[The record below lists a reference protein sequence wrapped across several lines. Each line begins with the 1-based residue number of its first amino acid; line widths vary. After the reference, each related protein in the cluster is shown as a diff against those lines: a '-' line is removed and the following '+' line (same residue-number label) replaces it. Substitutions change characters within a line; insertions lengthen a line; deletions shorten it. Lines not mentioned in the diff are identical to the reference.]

1 MSSHFRICGLKGLAF
16 VLLIV
21 GLLAVDA
28 GLAEQP
34 NVLLICVDDLRP
46 ELGCYGA
53 EHIHSPAIDR
63 LASEGRRFTRHYV
76 QSAVCG
82 PSRCSLLTGQ
92 RYWHWDCWSRL
103 RKVGKEPGQPV
114 SLAHHF
120 RRHGYRTVSIGKIS
134 HEPGGTMPPEYTVH
148 QVPFS
153 WDKAYCPSGPWE
165 NPWRAFFAYDK
176 GRAYNKVIRWT
187 KEEPP
192 RLPLECADVGDKGYA
207 DGWIAEAAVQE
218 LESLRREEKPFLLAV
233 GFFKPHLPH
242 NAPKKYWDLYDRE
255 SIELPNHRVPPAG
268 VDPKISLHESFEL
281 TTHYDWPSGA
291 GVISD
296 EEARRQRH
304 AYFACVSYVD
314 AQIGKVLDACTRL
327 RLDERTV
334 VVLWGDHGW
343 HLFDHGMFGK
353 QTNFE
358 IATRSPLIVQVP
370 GMGQPGVASDALVE
384 TVDVY
389 PTLVDLCGLPKVENL
404 AGESLRPQLADPAA
418 PGQESAYSFHGRGQL
433 MGRTLRT
440 DQYRFV
446 EWRDRKTGEV
456 VQVEL
461 YDHEVDPAESKNVA
475 GECGELVEKLSREL
489 EKADY
494 EIMRSQKGA

>member
-1 MSSHFRICGLKGLAF
+1 MLPDSRKFQLTL
-16 VLLIV
+16 VLLALS
-21 GLLAVDA
+21 LLTMETRS
-28 GLAEQP
+28 AERP

-53 EHIHSPAIDR
+53 EHIQSPAIDR
-63 LASEGRRFTRHYV
+63 LAAEGRRFTRHYV

-92 RYWHWDCWSRL
+92 RYWHWDCWAQQ
-103 RKVGKEPGQPV
+103 RKAGEEPKQPA

-120 RRHGYRTVSIGKIS
+120 RRQGYRTVSLGKIS

-153 WDKAYCPSGPWE
+153 WDRAFCPSGPWE
-165 NPWRAFFAYDK
+165 NPWRAFFAYDQ
-176 GRAYNKVIRWT
+176 GQAYNKVIRWT

-192 RLPLECADVGDKGYA
+192 RLPLECADVEDTGYA

-218 LESLRREEKPFLLAV
+218 LESLSRKEKPFLLAV

-242 NAPKKYWDLYDRE
+242 NAPKKYWDLYERDA
-255 SIELPNHRVPPAG
+255 IELPDHRVPAEG
-268 VDPKISLHESFEL
+268 IDSKISLHESFEL

-296 EEARRQRH
+296 DEARRQRH

-314 AQIGKVLDACTRL
+314 TQIGKVLDACDRL
-327 RLDERTV
+327 KLDERTI

-358 IATRSPLIVQVP
+358 IATRSPLIVRVP
-370 GMGQPGVASDALVE
+370 GMNQKGEASSALAE
-384 TVDVY
+384 TVDIY
-389 PTLVDLCGLPKVENL
+389 PTLVDLCGLPKVEDL
-404 AGESLRPQLADPAA
+404 AGESLCAQLEDPGAS
-418 PGQESAYSFHGRGQL
+418 GQAFAYSFHGRGQL
-433 MGRTLRT
+433 MGRTLRA
-440 DQYRFV
+440 DRYRFV
-446 EWRDRKTGEV
+446 QWRDRKTGEV
-456 VQVEL
+456 AQVEL
-461 YDHEVDPAESKNVA
+461 YDHDTDPAETKNTA
-475 GECGELVEKLSREL
+475 GEHRELVERLNREL
-489 EKADY
+489 EKASY
-494 EIMRSQKGA
+494 QIRRSPKGA

>member
-1 MSSHFRICGLKGLAF
+1 MCCCRHASGTLL
-16 VLLIV
+16 VLVVAAV
-21 GLLAVDA
+21 GLVPLEVEAT
-28 GLAEQP
+28 GRL

-63 LASEGRRFTRHYV
+63 LASEGRLFTRHYV

-82 PSRCSLLTGQ
+82 PSRCSLLTGR
-92 RYWHWDCWSRL
+92 RYWNWDCWAPQ
-103 RKVGKEPGQPV
+103 RKADKEPEQPA

-120 RRHGYRTVSIGKIS
+120 RRHGYRTVSLGKVS

-153 WDKAYCPSGPWE
+153 WDRASCPSGPWQD
-165 NPWRAFFAYDK
+165 PWRAFFAYDR
-176 GRAYNKVIRWT
+176 GQAYNKVIRWT
-187 KEEPP
+187 KAEPP
-192 RLPLECADVGDKGYA
+192 QLPFQCADVDDKGYA
-207 DGWIAEAAVQE
+207 DGWIAEAAVE
-218 LESLRREEKPFLLAV
+218 ALESLSSGSKPFLLAV

-255 SIELPNHRVPPAG
+255 AIKLPDHRVPPKG

-314 AQIGKVLDACTRL
+314 AQIGKVLNACR
-327 RLDERTV
+327 RLDLDGQTI

-358 IATRSPLIVQVP
+358 VATRSPLIFRVP
-370 GMGQPGVASDALVE
+370 EMARAGEASDALVE

-389 PTLVDLCGLPKVENL
+389 PTLVNLCGLPKVEDL
-404 AGESLRPQLADPAA
+404 VGESLGPQLEDPAA
-418 PGQESAYSFHGRGQL
+418 RGQECAYSFHGRGKL

-440 DQYRFV
+440 DRYRFV
-446 EWRDRKTGEV
+446 EWRNQKTGEV
-456 VQVEL
+456 GQTEL
-461 YDHEVDPAESKNVA
+461 YDHETDPAETTNVA
-475 GECGELVEKLSREL
+475 AEHADVVQMLSREL
-489 EKADY
+489 EKPEY
-494 EIMRSQKGA
+494 EILQGGR

>member
-1 MSSHFRICGLKGLAF
+1 MTRSLPIAVVLALLTGLSA
-16 VLLIV
+16 
-21 GLLAVDA
+21 
-28 GLAEQP
+28 LAEPP

-63 LASEGRRFTRHYV
+63 LAAEGRRFTRHYV

-92 RYWHWDCWSRL
+92 RYWNWDCWAAA
-103 RKVGKEPGQPV
+103 RKKGEEPDRPV
-114 SLAHHF
+114 SLAHDF

-134 HEPGGTMPPEYTVH
+134 HEPGGTMPPEYSVH

-153 WDKAYCPSGPWE
+153 WDRAFCLFGPWN
-165 NPWRAFFAYDK
+165 NPWRAFFAYDQAQ
-176 GRAYNKVIRWT
+176 AYNKVIRWT

-192 RLPLECADVGDKGYA
+192 RLPLECADVDDEGYA
-207 DGWIAEAAVQE
+207 DGLIANAAVLE
-218 LESLRREEKPFLLAV
+218 LEALSQGAEPFLLAV

-242 NAPKKYWDLYDRE
+242 NAPKKYWDLYNRE
-255 SIELPNHRVPPAG
+255 SIELPDHRVPPKD

-291 GVISD
+291 GVISED
-296 EEARRQRH
+296 EARRQRH

-314 AQIGKVLDACTRL
+314 AQIGKVLDACRRL
-327 RLDERTV
+327 GLDERTV

-358 IATRSPLIVQVP
+358 IATRSPLIVRVP
-370 GMGQPGVASDALVE
+370 SMDRPGVAANGLVE

-389 PTLVDLCGLPKVENL
+389 PTLADLCGVPSVEGL
-404 AGESLRPQLADPAA
+404 AGRSLRPMLDDPAA
-418 PGQESAYSFHGRGQL
+418 AGKEFAYSFHGRGQL

-440 DQYRFV
+440 DRYRFV
-446 EWRDRKTGEV
+446 QWQHQKTGDV
-456 VQVEL
+456 AQVEL
-461 YDHEVDPAESKNVA
+461 YDHEADPAETQNVA
-475 GECGELVEKLSREL
+475 GEHAELVERLSAEL
-489 EKADY
+489 AKPQY
-494 EIMRSQKGA
+494 EIQR